1 RRRRRLALTGKARR
15 TQNGNPRT
23 SHYPCSGWRG
33 QVTRSI
39 TRYSPSS
46 YTIEGTGSLHRR
58 NRDVPPFNVSALWQ
72 HLEVRDG
79 EHLTTDK
86 ILRPK
91 SRRTVSGRIRRR

>member
-1 RRRRRLALTGKARR
+1 MNPSFLNLFMKKFQRLGFID
-15 TQNGNPRT
+15 TQMH
-23 SHYPCSGWRG
+23 S
-33 QVTRSI
+33 RSI

-72 HLEVRDG
+72 HWEVRDG

-91 SRRTVSGRIRRR
+91 SRPTVSRRIR

>member
-1 RRRRRLALTGKARR
+1 MNPSFLNLFMKKFQRLGFID
-15 TQNGNPRT
+15 TQMH
-23 SHYPCSGWRG
+23 S
-33 QVTRSI
+33 RSI

-91 SRRTVSGRIRRR
+91 SRPTVSRRIR